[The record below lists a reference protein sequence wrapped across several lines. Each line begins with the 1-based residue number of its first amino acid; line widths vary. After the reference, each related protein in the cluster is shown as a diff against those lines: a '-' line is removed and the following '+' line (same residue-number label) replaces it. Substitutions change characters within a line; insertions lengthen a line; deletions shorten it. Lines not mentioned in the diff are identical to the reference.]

1 MTIFWAPWGA
11 LLRYTDGA
19 LHIEDLN
26 PEVKRA
32 WVLTRWERL
41 RIGAGFILAALRR

>member
-11 LLRYTDGA
+11 LLRYVDGA

-26 PEVKRA
+26 PEMKRT
-32 WVLTRWERL
+32 WVLTRAERL
-41 RIGAGFILAALRR
+41 RIGARFIASAILR